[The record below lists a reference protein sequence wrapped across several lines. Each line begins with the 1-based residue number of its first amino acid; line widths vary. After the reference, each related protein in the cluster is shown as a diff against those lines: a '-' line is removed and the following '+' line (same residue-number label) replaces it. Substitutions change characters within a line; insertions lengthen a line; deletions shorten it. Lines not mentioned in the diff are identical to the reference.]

1 MKIDIKNLDGVV
13 IYSHECEC
21 NTICKTVEAAVM
33 DRANLYRAN
42 LSKANLSKANISGA
56 NLPEADISGANLSG
70 ANLSGAVVLGDIIQK
85 SPVSVCNLHWSA
97 LITEHKMQIGCQ
109 THTHEEW
116 ASFED
121 ETIIEIGRAHV

>member
-1 MKIDIKNLDGVV
+1 MCSSDL
-13 IYSHECEC
+13 
-21 NTICKTVEAAVM
+21 
-33 DRANLYRAN
+33 
-42 LSKANLSKANISGA
+42 
-56 NLPEADISGANLSG
+56 NLSG

-121 ETIIEIGRAHV
+121 ETIIGMDGKNSLRFWRQWKAPLLAMCAAHKEQQ